1 MEPTV
6 IDEELCRRCIS
17 VRRTA
22 AQQTGEPQDTQK
34 TKETAS
40 STPFTEVSC
49 LIFSFKNVLKIDNL
63 IGFERL
69 VKLQLDNNIIEKI
82 ENLAHLS
89 SLEWLDLSFNN
100 ISEISGLESLTSL
113 TNLSLFSN
121 RITHIGGMDALTKLQ
136 LLSLGNN
143 LVRNLDSIMYLRP
156 FTQLQAVNFVGN
168 PFCQE
173 SEYRAY
179 VLAHLKHV
187 KYLDYRLVDEAT
199 VQNARE
205 LFQEALLD
213 MEENEAAQE
222 AQVEVDAT
230 KAERKALLKAASL
243 PDMDTLFEDV
253 MTKGDGEV
261 VKLRSHPLMM
271 EPLTALQEG
280 ADPAMEE
287 FVAAALELHT
297 TKQQEH
303 VQFVTALGEAKE
315 KNGGESKAEIAKYKA
330 LKKRA
335 LNEGSGGEQPQAVVQ
350 TLKDANAALYE
361 KLMDLEMGAAERYV
375 ETISAFETA
384 YDGLSKHTLESS
396 TNFFQRLRDLES
408 AYHERLLAAGAE
420 VLEKMSAN
428 GGEMEGLSEEGKMVA
443 QDKDTLFGALNT
455 AHDARITRLD
465 AKEDEVRISE
475 ERLFG
480 KIVLKALDE
489 EYLRNRTRVTEIWN
503 LVHVVHGEELGKL
516 GASNRDEE

>member
-1 MEPTV
+1 MPSR
-6 IDEELCRRCIS
+6 LPA
-17 VRRTA
+17 RTSPRIA
-22 AQQTGEPQDTQK
+22 CP
-34 TKETAS
+34 
-40 STPFTEVSC
+40 PF
-49 LIFSFKNVLKIDNL
+49 
-63 IGFERL
+63 G
-69 VKLQLDNNIIEKI
+69 
-82 ENLAHLS
+82 LA
-89 SLEWLDLSFNN
+89 
-100 ISEISGLESLTSL
+100 
-113 TNLSLFSN
+113 
-121 RITHIGGMDALTKLQ
+121 
-136 LLSLGNN
+136 
-143 LVRNLDSIMYLRP
+143 
-156 FTQLQAVNFVGN
+156 
-168 PFCQE
+168 
-173 SEYRAY
+173 
-179 VLAHLKHV
+179 V

-503 LVHVVHGEELGKL
+503 LVNVVQAEELAKL